1 MRERRVTC
9 LLLAGGAG
17 TRFGDPAKFLRDL
30 CGESIASRLIRQLEE
45 LCEYVVIALSHRTI
59 DRARALCENPRA
71 LCVEL
76 PGSGYVDDLS
86 LALRSLPK
94 PVLTVAADVVARDS
108 VIRNFL
114 ENALLR
120 SVDVVTAVV
129 EDSPGWQN
137 PVGLA
142 LFNREEGSWDT
153 VVLDAGDVVDV
164 DTEEDLEKAGRFCG

>member
-17 TRFGDPAKFLRDL
+17 TRFSDPAKFLREL
-30 CGESIASRLIRQLEE
+30 CGESIAGRLVRQLEE
-45 LCEYVVIALSHRTI
+45 LCEYVVIALSYRTI
-59 DRARALCENPRA
+59 GRARALCENPRA

-76 PGSGYVDDLS
+76 PGSGYVDDLN

-94 PVLTVAADVVARDS
+94 PVLAVAADVVARDGA
-108 VIRNFL
+108 IRNFL
-114 ENALLR
+114 ESAKLR

-129 EDSPGWQN
+129 EDRPGQQN

-153 VVLDAGDVVDV
+153 VVLDSDDVVDV
-164 DTEEDLEKAGRFCG
+164 DTREDLEKAGRLCE